1 MGKRLIVR
9 ILELR
14 RGRRTVLLL
23 FDLGCYV
30 LAYLMCRALSAMTG
44 LFRGYEAPY
53 LVWGACQ
60 LGAIFGAR
68 FLLRGYR
75 NVWRYG
81 SSGAYLQLMMADFVG
96 SVAVFVP
103 AMVLGR
109 EAYAWQLAVVG
120 SFDLLLVVGIR
131 ITYTVLYRRHE
142 MARKPVKRRTSVAI
156 IGAGHIGSYLADDM
170 TTNPESK
177 YEPLFFIDKD
187 PAKRGKLIRG
197 IPIYSAEKGVE
208 QIRKRGVETVIVTI
222 KSDDGEF
229 LMSLYN
235 KYSELGCQLKICDA
249 LVKEGEQKPEARSI
263 RSFRIED
270 ILFRQPIDLSN
281 QKAKHFYEGKTVL
294 ITGGGGSIGSELCR
308 QVAACEPKRLIIFD
322 IYENNAY
329 DIQQEL
335 IRTYGDR
342 IDLSVEIGSVRDVQ
356 KLDRLFDRYRP
367 NIVFHAA
374 AHKHVPLMEL
384 CSAEAVKNN
393 VVGTYNT
400 ANMAEKYQ
408 TEKFILISTDKAV
421 NPTNIMG
428 ASKRMCEMIIQCRT
442 QSRTSFAAVRFGN
455 VLGSNGSVV
464 PLFRRQIA
472 EGGPITITDKR
483 IIRYFMTIP
492 EASQLV
498 LQAGAMACNG
508 ELFVLDMGKPVKI
521 YDLAVSMI
529 RLSGLVLEKDIQIK
543 EIGLR
548 PGEKLYEELLMKN
561 ETLDETENHLIFIER
576 DTRYTREEVMRKL
589 NRLNKAVNEGGS
601 VQQAFLEVVPTY
613 HLPEEVNKTA
623 EQSEEMKLAAS
634 VS

>member
-30 LAYLMCRALSAMTG
+30 LAYLLCRVLSAMTG

-229 LMSLYN
+229 LVSLYN
-235 KYSELGCQLKICDA
+235 KYSELGCQLKI
-249 LVKEGEQKPEARSI
+249 
-263 RSFRIED
+263 
-270 ILFRQPIDLSN
+270 
-281 QKAKHFYEGKTVL
+281 
-294 ITGGGGSIGSELCR
+294 
-308 QVAACEPKRLIIFD
+308 
-322 IYENNAY
+322 
-329 DIQQEL
+329 
-335 IRTYGDR
+335 
-342 IDLSVEIGSVRDVQ
+342 
-356 KLDRLFDRYRP
+356 
-367 NIVFHAA
+367 
-374 AHKHVPLMEL
+374 
-384 CSAEAVKNN
+384 
-393 VVGTYNT
+393 
-400 ANMAEKYQ
+400 
-408 TEKFILISTDKAV
+408 
-421 NPTNIMG
+421 
-428 ASKRMCEMIIQCRT
+428 
-442 QSRTSFAAVRFGN
+442 
-455 VLGSNGSVV
+455 
-464 PLFRRQIA
+464 
-472 EGGPITITDKR
+472 
-483 IIRYFMTIP
+483 
-492 EASQLV
+492 
-498 LQAGAMACNG
+498 
-508 ELFVLDMGKPVKI
+508 
-521 YDLAVSMI
+521 
-529 RLSGLVLEKDIQIK
+529 
-543 EIGLR
+543 
-548 PGEKLYEELLMKN
+548 
-561 ETLDETENHLIFIER
+561 
-576 DTRYTREEVMRKL
+576 
-589 NRLNKAVNEGGS
+589 
-601 VQQAFLEVVPTY
+601 
-613 HLPEEVNKTA
+613 
-623 EQSEEMKLAAS
+623 
-634 VS
+634 